1 MKSILLDTNAYSAI
15 LRNQGESVLDAI
27 DGVEKLFLSVVV
39 IGELYAGFR
48 EGARFRE
55 NVRTLKEFM
64 SDSIVSVADVNEE
77 TAEIFGEIKSALKK
91 QGTPI
96 PLNDIWIAAQC
107 VELGA
112 VLVTFDKTF
121 SNIPGL
127 RIWGQI
133 G

>member
-15 LRNQGESVLDAI
+15 LRNQGESVLVAI
-27 DGVEKLFLSVVV
+27 DEVENLFFSVVV

-48 EGARFRE
+48 NGSRFHE
-55 NVRTLKEFM
+55 NTGILKEFL
-64 SDSIVSVADVNEE
+64 SDPIVTVADVNEE
-77 TAEIFGEIKSALKK
+77 TAEIFGEMKSVLKK

-107 VELGA
+107 VERGA
-112 VLVTFDKTF
+112 VLITSDKHF

-127 RIWGQI
+127 RIWS
-133 G
+133 

>member
-1 MKSILLDTNAYSAI
+1 MKSIILDTNAYSAI
-15 LRNQGESVLDAI
+15 LRNKGESVLDAI
-27 DGVEKLFLSVVV
+27 DGVENLFFSVVV

-48 EGARFRE
+48 EGSLFRK
-55 NVRTLKEFM
+55 NVVTLKDFL

-77 TAEIFGEIKSALKK
+77 TAEIFGEIKSVLKK

-112 VLVTFDKTF
+112 VLVTFDKHF

-127 RIWGQI
+127 RTWS
-133 G
+133 

>member
-1 MKSILLDTNAYSAI
+1 MKSIILDTNAYSAI
-15 LRNQGESVLDAI
+15 LRNKGESVLDAI
-27 DGVEKLFLSVVV
+27 DEVEKLFFSVVV

-48 EGARFRE
+48 DGSLFHK
-55 NVRTLKEFM
+55 NVKTLKEFL
-64 SDSIVSVADVNEE
+64 SDPIVSVADVSEE
-77 TAEIFGEIKSALKK
+77 TAEIFGEIKSVLKK

-112 VLVTFDKTF
+112 VLVTFDKHF

-127 RIWGQI
+127 RIWS
-133 G
+133 

>member
-15 LRNQGESVLDAI
+15 LRNQGEFVLDAI
-27 DGVEKLFLSVVV
+27 DEVENLFFSVVV

-48 EGARFRE
+48 NGSRFHE
-55 NVRTLKEFM
+55 NTVFLKEFL
-64 SDSIVSVADVNEE
+64 SDPIVTIADVNEE
-77 TAEIFGEIKSALKK
+77 TAEIFGELKSVLKK

-107 VELGA
+107 VEMGS
-112 VLVTFDKTF
+112 VLVTFDKHF

-127 RIWGQI
+127 RILS
-133 G
+133 

>member
-1 MKSILLDTNAYSAI
+1 MKSIILDTNAYSAI
-15 LRNQGESVLDAI
+15 LRNKGESVLDAI
-27 DGVEKLFLSVVV
+27 DGVENLFFSVVV

-48 EGARFRE
+48 EGSLFRK
-55 NVRTLKEFM
+55 NVVILKDFL
-64 SDSIVSVADVNEE
+64 SDSIVSVAHVNEE
-77 TAEIFGEIKSALKK
+77 TAEIFGEIKSVLKK

-112 VLVTFDKTF
+112 VLVTFDKHF

-127 RIWGQI
+127 RTWS
-133 G
+133 

>member
-1 MKSILLDTNAYSAI
+1 MRSILLDTNAYSAI
-15 LRNQGESVLDAI
+15 LRNKGEFVLDAI
-27 DGVEKLFLSVVV
+27 DEVEKLFFSVVV

-48 EGARFRE
+48 DDSRYRE
-55 NVRTLKEFM
+55 NVGTLKEFL
-64 SDSIVSVADVNEE
+64 SDSIVTVADVNEE
-77 TAEIFGEIKSALKK
+77 TAEIFGELKSVLKK

-112 VLVTFDKTF
+112 VLVTLDKHF

-127 RIWGQI
+127 RIWR
-133 G
+133 

>member
-15 LRNQGESVLDAI
+15 LRNQGESVLDVI
-27 DGVEKLFLSVVV
+27 DGVANLFFSVVA

-48 EGARFRE
+48 EGCRFRE
-55 NVRTLKEFM
+55 NVGTLKEFM

-91 QGTPI
+91 KGTPI

-107 VELGA
+107 IELGA
-112 VLVTFDKTF
+112 VLVTFNKHF
-121 SNIPGL
+121 FNIPGL
-127 RIWGQI
+127 RIWS
-133 G
+133 

>member
-15 LRNQGESVLDAI
+15 LRSQGGSVLDAI
-27 DGVEKLFLSVVV
+27 DCVENLFFSVVV
-39 IGELYAGFR
+39 IGELYTGFR
-48 EGARFRE
+48 DGSRYRE
-55 NVRTLKEFM
+55 NVGTLKEFL
-64 SDSIVSVADVNEE
+64 SDSIVSVADVHEE

-112 VLVTFDKTF
+112 VLFTFDKHF

-127 RIWGQI
+127 RIWS
-133 G
+133 